1 MDSNARGTAAS
12 ADTIAAV
19 ATAPGRG
26 GIGIVRVSGPDCRH
40 IAAALLGRAPAPRT
54 AELHRFR
61 DAAGEPID
69 EGIALYFPAPASF
82 TGEDVL
88 ELQGHGGPVVMD
100 LLLRRVLELGA
111 RAAGPGEFTQRA
123 FLNDKLDLAQA
134 EAVADLIDSGS
145 AQAARAAL
153 RSLQG
158 EFSSQVH
165 DLAESVLELRMWV
178 EAAIDFPEEEVDF
191 LGDRALGARLEF
203 IRRRFAELAET
214 ARQGALLRD
223 GLTIVIAGRPNAGKS
238 SLLNRLAGYDAAI
251 VTPVPGTTRDVLRE
265 RIEIDGLP
273 LHVLDTA
280 GLRESRDEVE
290 AEGIR
295 RAHREL
301 ERADRVLFVVD
312 SADPAAVA
320 GIAADLAALPTEAP
334 RTVVFNKIDRVG
346 GAPRIEPGVAA
357 TVDDAVPAPGGAA
370 SGAPAASP
378 AEGTPSHGHVHLS
391 AATGAGLDLLRQH
404 LKDCVGFHPS
414 GVGVLSARA
423 RHLDAL
429 RRARSRVEEAHR
441 LLTERHAGELV
452 AQELTD
458 AQKALGEITG
468 EVTSDDLL
476 GGIFASFCIGK

>member
-1 MDSNARGTAAS
+1 MSESDTSLQT
-12 ADTIAAV
+12 DTIAAI

-26 GIGIVRVSGPDCRH
+26 GIGIVRISGRDCRR
-40 IAAALLGRAPAPRT
+40 IAENLLGRVPAPRT
-54 AELHRFR
+54 AELQRFV

-69 EGIALYFPAPASF
+69 EGIALYFPGPASF

-100 LLLRRVLELGA
+100 LLLRRTLELGA
-111 RAAGPGEFTQRA
+111 RAAQPGEFTQRA

-153 RSLQG
+153 RSLAG

-191 LGDRALGARLEF
+191 LGDRALATRLDF
-203 IRRRFAELAET
+203 IRQRFAGLAET

-223 GLTIVIAGRPNAGKS
+223 GITVVIAGRPNAGKS

-251 VTPVPGTTRDVLRE
+251 VTAVPGTTRDVLRE

-280 GLRESRDEVE
+280 GLRDAPDEVE
-290 AEGIR
+290 AEGVR
-295 RAHREL
+295 RARREIA
-301 ERADRVLFVVD
+301 RADRVLFIVD
-312 SADPAAVA
+312 ASDPVAVA
-320 GIAADLAALPTEAP
+320 GLPADLDALPTDAP
-334 RTVVFNKIDRVG
+334 RTVVFNKLDRTG
-346 GAPRIEPGVAA
+346 GEPQVEAGSLPSVH
-357 TVDDAVPAPGGAA
+357 VSA
-370 SGAPAASP
+370 S
-378 AEGTPSHGHVHLS
+378 
-391 AATGAGLDLLRQH
+391 TGAGLELLRGH
-404 LKDCVGFHPS
+404 LKDCVGFHPVE
-414 GVGVLSARA
+414 GGVLSART

-429 RRARSRVEEAHR
+429 RQARAHVEEAHR
-441 LLTERHAGELV
+441 LLVERHAGELV

-458 AQKALGEITG
+458 AQVRLGEITG
-468 EVTSDDLL
+468 QVTSDDLL
-476 GGIFASFCIGK
+476 GRIFGSFCIGK

>member
-1 MDSNARGTAAS
+1 MQPAS
-12 ADTIAAV
+12 RST
-19 ATAPGRG
+19 R
-26 GIGIVRVSGPDCRH
+26 
-40 IAAALLGRAPAPRT
+40 AL
-54 AELHRFR
+54 RFTSR
-61 DAAGEPID
+61 R
-69 EGIALYFPAPASF
+69 PASF

-88 ELQGHGGPVVMD
+88 ELQGHGGPVVME
-100 LLLRRVLELGA
+100 LLLGRVLELGA
-111 RAAGPGEFTQRA
+111 RSAAPGEFTQRA

-178 EAAIDFPEEEVDF
+178 EATIDFPEEEVDF

-203 IRRRFAELAET
+203 IRGRFVGLAET
-214 ARQGALLRD
+214 ARQGTLLRD

-238 SLLNRLAGYDAAI
+238 SLLNRLAGYEAAI

-280 GLRESRDEVE
+280 GLRDSPDEVE
-290 AEGIR
+290 IEGIR
-295 RAHREL
+295 RAHREI

-312 SADPAAVA
+312 ASDAEAVA
-320 GIAADLAALPTEAP
+320 AIAADLAALPIHAP

-346 GAPRIEPGVAA
+346 GEPRLE
-357 TVDDAVPAPGGAA
+357 
-370 SGAPAASP
+370 PAASP
-378 AEGTPSHGHVHLS
+378 TATLHVS

-404 LKDCVGFHPS
+404 LKDCVGFHSS
-414 GVGVLSARA
+414 GIGMLSART

-429 RRARSRVEEAHR
+429 RRARAHVEEANR
-441 LLTERHAGELV
+441 LLIERHAGELV

-458 AQKALGEITG
+458 AQKELGEITG

-476 GGIFASFCIGK
+476 GQDLRELLHRKVVAKTGAALQPPRFSSLTPNAGW

>member
-1 MDSNARGTAAS
+1 MSPLH
-12 ADTIAAV
+12 TIAAI

-26 GIGIVRVSGPDCRH
+26 GIGVVRVSGPRCRA
-40 IAAALLGRAPAPRT
+40 IAEALFGRVPAPRT

-100 LLLRRVLELGA
+100 LLLRRVLDLGA
-111 RAAGPGEFTQRA
+111 RVAEPGEFTQRA

-158 EFSSQVH
+158 EFSLQVH
-165 DLAESVLELRMWV
+165 DLAEAVLELRMWV
-178 EAAIDFPEEEVDF
+178 EAAIDFPDEDVDF
-191 LGDRALGARLEF
+191 LGDRALDARLEF
-203 IRRRFAELAET
+203 IRHRFAELAET
-214 ARQGALLRD
+214 ARQGTLLRD
-223 GLTIVIAGRPNAGKS
+223 GLTLVIAGRPNAGKS

-273 LHVLDTA
+273 VHVLDTA
-280 GLRESRDEVE
+280 GLRESPDEVE

-301 ERADRVLFVVD
+301 ARADRVLFVVD
-312 SADPAAVA
+312 ASDAAAVA
-320 GIAADLAALPTEAP
+320 SIAADLAALPTDAP
-334 RTVVFNKIDRVG
+334 RSVVLNQIDRIDG
-346 GAPRIEPGVAA
+346 EPRIEPCEP
-357 TVDDAVPAPGGAA
+357 TQLY
-370 SGAPAASP
+370 
-378 AEGTPSHGHVHLS
+378 LS
-391 AATGAGLDLLRQH
+391 AATGAGVDLLRQH
-404 LKDCVGFHPS
+404 LKDCVGFHAT
-414 GVGVLSARA
+414 GAGVLSARA

-429 RRARSRVEEAHR
+429 RRARAHVEEAHR

-458 AQKALGEITG
+458 AQKQLGEITG
-468 EVTSDDLL
+468 EVSSDDLL
-476 GGIFASFCIGK
+476 GRIFSSFCIGK